1 MNEIAITFA
10 ILGFAVALF
19 IWNRLPVGVVA
30 LGVAVSLWAT
40 GVLDLGQA
48 LAGFGDPT
56 VIFIASLFVVSEAL
70 DATGITT
77 WAGQLLMERAGAS
90 RTRLLVLMMVLVAL
104 LTALISVNGSVAA
117 LIPMVMVLAVRLKWS
132 PSKLLMPLAFAAH
145 AGSMLSLT
153 GTPVNIL
160 VSEAAA
166 TATGRGFGFFE
177 FALAGIPLLAASIA
191 VVVLLGDRLLPERSP
206 SVMPPDLSR
215 HAHTLVEEYHLSEG
229 VTRLRVRDTSPLVGM
244 ERAGFELAEYPGL
257 SLVGIYGVS
266 AAVPAAPVGGEGG
279 GGAPCF
285 SAGDIVVVQGSAE
298 AVAALAAEMHLAIR
312 PGAEQMPG
320 ELFSQASGLAEVIVP
335 PRSPLLGEQMTPG
348 MVTPSGNLVLL
359 AIKRQGETLG
369 PGAVELAQGDTLL
382 LQGTWDAL
390 DDTLDEPDVIVVDS
404 PDLVRRQAVPLGPG
418 ARTTLVILV
427 AMIVALA
434 SGVVP
439 AAVAGLIAACA
450 VVLTGVLSPTKAYR
464 AISWTT
470 VVLVAG
476 MMSLSVAM
484 AQTGAADLVAKQLI
498 DVVGTESPYA
508 LIAGLFVLTAVFS
521 QLISN
526 MATALI
532 VVPIALAAAADA
544 GIAVQPV
551 LMSISVAASAAY
563 LTPVAT
569 PANMMIMQP
578 AGYRFADYW
587 KLGGVLL
594 ACSFVIAVF
603 VVPLIWPF

>member
-1 MNEIAITFA
+1 MNDITITFA
-10 ILGFAVALF
+10 ILGVAVALF
-19 IWNRLPVGVVA
+19 MWNRLPVGVVA
-30 LGVAVSLWAT
+30 LSAAISLWAT

-77 WAGQLLMERAGAS
+77 WAGQVLMDRAGAS

-117 LIPMVMVLAVRLKWS
+117 LIPMVMVLAVRLRWS

-145 AGSMLSLT
+145 AGSMLTLT

-160 VSEAAA
+160 VSETAA
-166 TATGRGFGFFE
+166 TATGHGVGYFE
-177 FALAGIPLLAASIA
+177 FALVGIPLLAVSIA
-191 VVVLLGDRLLPERSP
+191 VVTLLGERLLPERSP
-206 SVMPPDLSR
+206 SVMPADLSR
-215 HAHTLVEEYHLSEG
+215 YAHTLVEEYHLAGG
-229 VTRLRVRDTSPLVGM
+229 VTRLRVRNSSPLVGT
-244 ERAGFELAEYPGL
+244 ERAGFDLSEYPGL
-257 SLVGIYGVS
+257 SLAGLYGGS
-266 AAVPAAPVGGEGG
+266 AAAPVAPGGGEAAH
-279 GGAPCF
+279 GAQHF
-285 SAGDIVVVQGSAE
+285 SAGDIIAVQGSGE
-298 AVAALAAEMHLAIR
+298 FVAALAAGLHLSIR
-312 PGAEQMPG
+312 SEAEQMPG
-320 ELFSQASGLAEVIVP
+320 ELFSRASGLAEVMVP
-335 PRSPLLGEQMTPG
+335 PRSPLLGAQMAPG
-348 MVTPSGNLVLL
+348 MVTPSGDLVLL
-359 AIKRQGETLG
+359 AIQRRGETLAA
-369 PGAVELAQGDTLL
+369 GAVELAQGDTLL
-382 LQGTWDAL
+382 LQGTWEAL
-390 DDTLDEPDVIVVDS
+390 DDILDEPDVIVVDS

-418 ARTTLVILV
+418 SRTTLAILLV
-427 AMIVALA
+427 MVGALA

-439 AAVAGLIAACA
+439 AAVAGLVAACA
-450 VVLTGVLSPTKAYR
+450 VVLTGVLSPTQAYR

-476 MMSLSVAM
+476 MMSLSAAM
-484 AQTGAADLVAKQLI
+484 TQTGAADLVAKQLI
-498 DVVGTESPYA
+498 GVMGSASPYA
-508 LIAGLFVLTAVFS
+508 LIAVLFVLTAVFS

-532 VVPIALAAAADA
+532 VIPIALAAATDA

-551 LMSISVAASAAY
+551 LMSISIAASAAY

-578 AGYRFADYW
+578 AGYRFGDYW

-594 ACSFVIAVF
+594 ACSFVVAVF
-603 VVPLIWPF
+603 LVPLIWPF